1 MISNYHTHTKRC
13 RHAGG
18 EDEEYVLA
26 ALDRGLQILG
36 FADHSPYIF
45 PGDYYSTMRMPMNE
59 LEDYVS
65 SVLTLREKYGDK
77 IEIKLGLEL
86 EYYPGCF
93 EETLQVLKEQPLDY
107 LLLGQHA
114 LGDEKDDYLT
124 GWPTEDEEILKRYV
138 RQTVEG
144 LHTGVFSC
152 FAHPD
157 IIKFEG
163 APEVYRRHMRT
174 LIKEAKACGVPLEFN
189 LLGLQ
194 TRRNYPN
201 RLFWEM
207 VAEEGA
213 DAIIGFDAHNP
224 DVLRDTDLDGM
235 IADWIGELPINWID
249 TLKKAS
255 AV

>member
-1 MISNYHTHTKRC
+1 MISNYHTHTTRC
-13 RHAGG
+13 RHARG

-45 PGDYYSTMRMPMNE
+45 PGDYYSTMRMPMCE

-65 SVLTLREKYGDK
+65 SVLALREKYADK
-77 IEIKLGLEL
+77 IAVKLGLEL

-93 EETLQVLKEQPLDY
+93 AETLTVLKQYPFDY
-107 LLLGQHA
+107 FLLGQHA
-114 LGDEKDDYLT
+114 LGDEQDDYLT

-138 RQTVEG
+138 SQTIEG
-144 LHTGVFSC
+144 LHTGAFSC

-157 IIKFEG
+157 IIKFVG
-163 APEVYRRHMRT
+163 DPGVYKKHMRV
-174 LIKEAKACGVPLEFN
+174 LIQEAMACGVPLELN
-189 LLGLQ
+189 LLGLM
-194 TRRNYPN
+194 TKRNYPN

-213 DAIIGFDAHNP
+213 KAIIGFDAHQP
-224 DVLRDTDLDGM
+224 GVLRDMDLDAM
-235 IADWIGELPINWID
+235 ITDWVGDLQIHWVD
-249 TLKKAS
+249 TL
-255 AV
+255 

>member
-18 EDEEYVLA
+18 EDQEYVLA
-26 ALDRGLQILG
+26 AIDRGLKILG

-45 PGDYYSTMRMPMNE
+45 PGDYYSTMRMPMAE
-59 LEDYVS
+59 LPEYVA
-65 SVLTLREKYGDK
+65 SVLSLREKYADK
-77 IEIKLGLEL
+77 IQIKLGLEL

-93 EETLQVLKEQPLDY
+93 DETLQALKQQPLDY

-157 IIKFEG
+157 IIKFVG
-163 APEVYRRHMRT
+163 DPQVYKKHMRV
-174 LIKEAKACGVPLEFN
+174 IVREAKACGIPLELN
-189 LLGLQ
+189 LLGLM
-194 TRRNYPN
+194 TKRNYPN

-207 VAEEGA
+207 VAEENA
-213 DAIIGFDAHNP
+213 SAIIGFDAHNP
-224 DVLRDTDLDGM
+224 GVLRDMDLDGM
-235 IADWIGELPINWID
+235 IADWVGELDIHWID
-249 TLKKAS
+249 TL
-255 AV
+255 

>member
-13 RHAGG
+13 RHAVGQ
-18 EDEEYVLA
+18 DEEYVLA
-26 ALDRGLQILG
+26 AIDRGLQILG

-45 PGDYYSTMRMPMNE
+45 DGDYYSTMRMPMEE
-59 LEDYVS
+59 LPEYVA
-65 SVLTLREKYGDK
+65 SVLSLREKYADQ

-93 EETLQVLKEQPLDY
+93 GDTLAELKKYPFDY
-107 LLLGQHA
+107 FLLGQHA

-124 GWPTEDEEILKRYV
+124 GWPTEDEAILKRYV
-138 RQTVEG
+138 NQTLEG
-144 LHTGVFSC
+144 LNTGAFSC

-157 IIKFEG
+157 IIKFVG
-163 APEVYRRHMRT
+163 DPEIYKKHMRR
-174 LIKEAKACGVPLEFN
+174 IVREAKALGIPLEFN
-189 LLGLQ
+189 LLGLM

-213 DAIIGFDAHNP
+213 EAICGFDAHTP
-224 DVLRDTDLDGM
+224 VVLLDTDLDDM
-235 IADWIGELPINWID
+235 ITDWIGDLQINWVEK
-249 TLKKAS
+249 L
-255 AV
+255 

>member
-1 MISNYHTHTKRC
+1 MISNYHTHTMRC
-13 RHAGG
+13 GHAAGQ
-18 EDEEYVLA
+18 DEEYVLA
-26 ALDRGLQILG
+26 AIDRGLQILG

-45 PGDYYSTMRMPMNE
+45 PGEYYSNMRMPMQALPE
-59 LEDYVS
+59 YVA
-65 SVLTLREKYGDK
+65 SVLSLKEKYADK

-93 EETLQVLKEQPLDY
+93 AQTLKALKEQPLDY

-138 RQTVEG
+138 RQTLEG
-144 LHTGVFSC
+144 LHTGAFSC

-157 IIKFEG
+157 IIKFVG
-163 APEVYRRHMRT
+163 NPKIYAKHMRT
-174 LIKEAKACGVPLEFN
+174 LIREAKTCGIPLEFN

-213 DAIIGFDAHNP
+213 EAIVGFDAHQP
-224 DVLRDTDLDGM
+224 AVLRDEDLDKM
-235 IADWIGELPINWID
+235 ITDWIGDLKINWVD
-249 TLKKAS
+249 TI
-255 AV
+255 

>member
-13 RHAGG
+13 RHARG

-45 PGDYYSTMRMPMNE
+45 PGDYYSTMRMPMCE

-65 SVLTLREKYGDK
+65 SVLFLREKYADQ
-77 IEIKLGLEL
+77 ITIKLGLEL

-93 EETLQVLKEQPLDY
+93 AETLNALKQYPFDY
-107 LLLGQHA
+107 FLLGQHA
-114 LGDEKDDYLT
+114 LGDEQDDYLT

-138 RQTVEG
+138 RQTIEG
-144 LHTGVFSC
+144 LHTGAFSC

-157 IIKFEG
+157 IIKFVG
-163 APEVYRRHMRT
+163 DPEVYKKHMRV
-174 LIKEAKACGVPLEFN
+174 LIREAKACGVPLELN
-189 LLGLQ
+189 LLGLM
-194 TRRNYPN
+194 TKRNYPN

-207 VAEEGA
+207 VAEEDA
-213 DAIIGFDAHNP
+213 KAIIGFDAHQP
-224 DVLRDTDLDGM
+224 GVLRDEDLDAM
-235 IADWIGELPINWID
+235 ITDWVGDLQINWVD
-249 TLKKAS
+249 KL
-255 AV
+255 

>member
-13 RHAGG
+13 RHARG

-26 ALDRGLQILG
+26 AIDRGLQILG

-45 PGDYYSTMRMPMNE
+45 PGDYYSTMRMPMCE
-59 LEDYVS
+59 LEDYVT
-65 SVLTLREKYGDK
+65 SVLALREKYANK

-93 EETLQVLKEQPLDY
+93 GETLKVLMEQPLDY

-124 GWPTEDEEILKRYV
+124 GWPTEDEAILKRYV
-138 RQTVEG
+138 RQTLEG
-144 LHTGVFSC
+144 LNTGAFSC

-157 IIKFEG
+157 IIKFVG
-163 APEVYRRHMRT
+163 DPGVYQKHMRQ
-174 LIKEAKACGVPLEFN
+174 IVREAKACDIPLELN
-189 LLGLQ
+189 LLGLM
-194 TRRNYPN
+194 TKRNYPN

-213 DAIIGFDAHNP
+213 KAIIGFDAHQP
-224 DVLRDTDLDGM
+224 AVLKDMDLDGM
-235 IADWIGELPINWID
+235 ITDWVGDLQINWID
-249 TLKKAS
+249 KL
-255 AV
+255 

>member
-13 RHAGG
+13 RHAAG

-59 LEDYVS
+59 LEDYAA
-65 SVLTLREKYGDK
+65 SVLSLREKYAD
-77 IEIKLGLEL
+77 IIQIKLGLEL

-93 EETLQVLKEQPLDY
+93 GETLKALMEQPLDY

-124 GWPTEDEEILKRYV
+124 GWPTEDEAVLKRYV
-138 RQTVEG
+138 RQTLEG
-144 LHTGVFSC
+144 LNTGAFSC

-157 IIKFEG
+157 IIKFVG
-163 APEVYRRHMRT
+163 DPGVYQKHMRQ
-174 LIKEAKACGVPLEFN
+174 IVREAKACDIPLELN
-189 LLGLQ
+189 LLGLM
-194 TRRNYPN
+194 TKRNYPN

-213 DAIIGFDAHNP
+213 KAIIGFDAHQP
-224 DVLRDTDLDGM
+224 AVLKDMDLDGM
-235 IADWIGELPINWID
+235 ITDWVGDLQINWID
-249 TLKKAS
+249 KL
-255 AV
+255 